1 MEYFLVVCNPPHVT
15 MEKFIFA
22 WVIGKSIKGS
32 VGEVPEIFTMEMCIF
47 ALLAKLKHKPYL
59 GGGQRQLQC

>member
-1 MEYFLVVCNPPHVT
+1 

-22 WVIGKSIKGS
+22 WVEFGSLESS